1 MADYKEFL
9 NSINRD
15 AYHEGQWQWQ
25 EDGYTVTRTYHYSPP
40 GCHDSCGVLLYTK
53 DNKLAHI
60 EGDPLAPYNDG
71 KLCIRCLDLLESVNS
86 EQRIK
91 YPMKRV
97 GEKGGNEW
105 ERISWEQAYDI
116 VETKVRE
123 IWKSDGGNSIFV
135 FHGTGRNINWQV
147 PWAAKV
153 VFKTPNIGTFGFT
166 GFSCYLPR
174 VCGSMA
180 PLGDFPI
187 ADAAVCHPDRYANK
201 EFVNPECIIVWGNE
215 PLKSNGDGY
224 LGHWLVQCVQAG
236 SKIISIDPRLTW
248 WGARADYF
256 LQIRPGTDAALGMAM
271 LNVII
276 SKKLY
281 DEEFVS
287 YWCTGLEELWESIKD
302 KTPEWAAEVCWLNV
316 DDIIGAARLYATS
329 KPACI
334 QWGLAFDQQM
344 SAMALNLCACD
355 LMAITGNIDNPGG
368 NILVRNAFDINAG
381 YSSGEDALPPEWAAK
396 KLTSTYTFNRKGA
409 EYIALA
415 DSDCMLYAL
424 ETDQPF
430 KVNMI
435 WCQSSNTIACPTQDA
450 LRVHKALKRCPFV
463 VNVDPYLTPFSIAY
477 ADLLLPV
484 AMSPERNSARTWWT
498 PARTMKKVCEYYEAK
513 SDEQIIVE
521 LGRRLNPEYFDNLK
535 LTVDPDGPKGVHNDI
550 DLVNWYMA
558 LRSGSF
564 IQSNESATGMGGLTD
579 EDESREAFEAE
590 FDKTFEQLT
599 EAGGYQYD
607 SLNGTYYK
615 YKKGLLRGNGEL
627 GFATPSGRIE
637 LAPTTFTAWGLS
649 STPFHVEPIESPY
662 STPELM
668 DEYPLILTCGGRSYE
683 FFHSEHR
690 QLPLMREL
698 HPQPLLTI
706 NPHTAKKYG
715 IVNGEWVWVENDKGR
730 FRQIAKVSNE
740 VTEGTVHAEH
750 GWWFPESEPATP
762 NLFGVFESNPNN
774 CTRVMQTGEGD
785 IGSSIKSMICKVYPY
800 RDGDE
805 LPQQVVQLRE
815 TWTEV
820 IPGQP

>member
-9 NSINRD
+9 DGIDRA
-15 AYHEGQWQWQ
+15 AYHEGEWQWQ

-53 DNKLAHI
+53 DGQLARI

-71 KLCIRCLDLLESVNS
+71 KLCIRCLNLLESVNN
-86 EQRIK
+86 EQRVK
-91 YPMKRV
+91 YPMRRV
-97 GEKGGNEW
+97 GAKGGNEW
-105 ERISWEQAYDI
+105 QRLSWEQAYDI
-116 VETKVRE
+116 IEAKVRE
-123 IWKSDGGNSIFV
+123 IWETDGGNAIYV

-147 PWAAKV
+147 PWFAKV
-153 VFKTPNIGTFGFT
+153 AFHTPNIGTFGFS

-187 ADAAVCHPDRYANK
+187 ADAAVCHNDRYANA
-201 EFVNPECIIVWGNE
+201 EWRNPECIIIWGNE

-224 LGHWLVQCVQAG
+224 LGHWLVQCVQMG

-256 LQIRPGTDAALGMAM
+256 LQLRPGTDAALAMAM

-276 SKKLY
+276 AEGLY
-281 DEEFVS
+281 DAEFVD
-287 YWCTGLEELWESIKD
+287 YWCSGLDELWASVED
-302 KTPEWAAEVCWLNV
+302 KTPEWAAEVCWL
-316 DDIIGAARLYATS
+316 DAEEIRGSARLYATS
-329 KPACI
+329 KPATI

-344 SAMALNLCACD
+344 SAMALNLATCD
-355 LMAITGNIDNPGG
+355 LMAITGNVDAPGG

-381 YSSGEDALPPEWAAK
+381 YSSGEDALSPDEAAK
-396 KLTSTYTFNRKGA
+396 KLTSSYTFGRKGA

-415 DSDCMLYAL
+415 DSDAMLYAL
-424 ETDQPF
+424 ETEKPYPI
-430 KVNMI
+430 KMI

-450 LRVHKALKRCPFV
+450 PRVHKALQRCPFV

-477 ADLLLPV
+477 ADIILPV

-498 PARTMKKVCEYYEAK
+498 PARTMKKVSSYYEAK
-513 SDEQIIVE
+513 SDEQIIVDM
-521 LGRRLNPEYFDNLK
+521 GRRLNPEYFDSLK
-535 LTVDPDGPKGVHNDI
+535 LTVDPNGPKGVHTDV

-590 FDKTFEQLT
+590 FDKDFAGLT

-615 YKKGLLRGNGEL
+615 YKKGLLRGKGEL

-637 LAPTTFTAWGLS
+637 LAPSTFVAWGLS
-649 STPFHVEPIESPY
+649 PTPFHVEPIESPY
-662 STPELM
+662 STPQLM
-668 DEYPLILTCGGRSYE
+668 DTYPLILTCGGRSYE

-690 QLPLMREL
+690 QLPTMREL
-698 HPQPLLTI
+698 HPRPLVTI
-706 NPHTAKKYG
+706 NPATAEKYG
-715 IVNGEWVWVENDKGR
+715 LRAGEWVWIENDRGR
-730 FRQIAKVSNE
+730 FRQIAKLSPEVNE
-740 VTEGTVHAEH
+740 QTVHAEH
-750 GWWFPESEPATP
+750 GWWYPESEPAEP
-762 NLFGVFESNPNN
+762 NLFGVFDSNPNN

-785 IGSSIKSMICKVYPY
+785 IGSSIKSMICKIYPY
-800 RDGDE
+800 QEGDE
-805 LPQQVVQLRE
+805 LPQQVVASRG
-815 TWTEV
+815 TWNKIV
-820 IPGQP
+820 PGQA